1 MIEPTRAAFL
11 LIDMQNGF
19 IDPTSALC
27 VAGAADTVP
36 ACAHAL
42 DFARSI
48 GISIFHIRRIYSA
61 DGANVEP
68 VRYRQ
73 WRDGGR
79 PLSPA
84 SEDESSLNW
93 PDMLTPADGDR
104 MMVKPRFSAFFDTQL
119 DDVLSREGINTV
131 VLAGT
136 TTPNWR
142 ALDLLRRTFPELQRR
157 RLGRRH
163 LLAATPEVQRANIE
177 DMAYI
182 GAHIMSVAE
191 FLRAGT
197 LSSAGHRRRHG
208 ARDRSGVLRNR
219 PGGRSSRPNDG
230 RSRTLQRPHIGSPSP
245 HARFPH
251 VGADGHDR
259 AARNAHFDRC
269 KRTSRN
275 ARSEGDLDHHDCENR
290 HA

>member
-48 GISIFHIRRIYSA
+48 GMSIFHIRRIYSA

-84 SEDESSLNW
+84 SEDESTLNW

-104 MMVKPRFSAFFDTQL
+104 VMVKPRFSAFFDTQL

-136 TTPNWR
+136 TTPNCVR
-142 ALDLLRRTFPELQRR
+142 STCYDALSLNYNVVVLED
-157 RLGRRH
+157 
-163 LLAATPEVQRANIE
+163 AT
-177 DMAYI
+177 
-182 GAHIMSVAE
+182 
-191 FLRAGT
+191 
-197 LSSAGHRRRHG
+197 
-208 ARDRSGVLRNR
+208 
-219 PGGRSSRPNDG
+219 SSRAPCRLRCPAPERVPARG
-230 RSRTLQRPHIGSPSP
+230 IPPRS
-245 HARFPH
+245 
-251 VGADGHDR
+251 
-259 AARNAHFDRC
+259 
-269 KRTSRN
+269 
-275 ARSEGDLDHHDCENR
+275 
-290 HA
+290 

>member
-48 GISIFHIRRIYSA
+48 GMSIFHIRRIYSA

-104 MMVKPRFSAFFDTQL
+104 VMVKPRFSAFFDTQL

-136 TTPNWR
+136 TTPNCVR
-142 ALDLLRRTFPELQRR
+142 STCYDALSLNYNVVVLEDATSSR
-157 RLGRRH
+157 
-163 LLAATPEVQRANIE
+163 TPEVQRANIE

-191 FLRAGT
+191 FLEQGLSQVQDIAGDTARA
-197 LSSAGHRRRHG
+197 
-208 ARDRSGVLRNR
+208 
-219 PGGRSSRPNDG
+219 
-230 RSRTLQRPHIGSPSP
+230 I
-245 HARFPH
+245 
-251 VGADGHDR
+251 
-259 AARNAHFDRC
+259 
-269 KRTSRN
+269 
-275 ARSEGDLDHHDCENR
+275 
-290 HA
+290 

>member
-1 MIEPTRAAFL
+1 
-11 LIDMQNGF
+11 MQNGF

-48 GISIFHIRRIYSA
+48 GMSIFHIRRIYSA

-104 MMVKPRFSAFFDTQL
+104 VMVKPRFSAFFDTQL

-136 TTPNWR
+136 TTPNCVR
-142 ALDLLRRTFPELQRR
+142 STCYDALSLNYNVVVLEDATSSR
-157 RLGRRH
+157 
-163 LLAATPEVQRANIE
+163 TPEVQRANIE

-191 FLRAGT
+191 FLEQGLSQVQDIAGDTARAIEAEYYATGQAADQADRTTGAAAPCNAPTSGHHPRT
-197 LSSAGHRRRHG
+197 LG
-208 ARDRSGVLRNR
+208 
-219 PGGRSSRPNDG
+219 
-230 RSRTLQRPHIGSPSP
+230 SRTLAPTGTTAPPATHTSTDASELP
-245 HARFPH
+245 AM
-251 VGADGHDR
+251 R
-259 AARNAHFDRC
+259 AP
-269 KRTSRN
+269 K
-275 ARSEGDLDHHDCENR
+275 GI
-290 HA
+290 

>member
-93 PDMLTPADGDR
+93 PDMLTPADGDGV
-104 MMVKPRFSAFFDTQL
+104 MVKPRFSAFFDTQL
-119 DDVLSREGINTV
+119 DDVLSREGISTV

-136 TTPNWR
+136 TTPNCVR
-142 ALDLLRRTFPELQRR
+142 LDLLRRTFPELQRR

-163 LLAATPEVQRANIE
+163 LLA
-177 DMAYI
+177 
-182 GAHIMSVAE
+182 
-191 FLRAGT
+191 
-197 LSSAGHRRRHG
+197 
-208 ARDRSGVLRNR
+208 
-219 PGGRSSRPNDG
+219 
-230 RSRTLQRPHIGSPSP
+230 
-245 HARFPH
+245 HARS
-251 VGADGHDR
+251 
-259 AARNAHFDRC
+259 AAREHRGHGLYRRAYHER
-269 KRTSRN
+269 
-275 ARSEGDLDHHDCENR
+275 G
-290 HA
+290 

>member
-48 GISIFHIRRIYSA
+48 GMSIFHIRRIYSA

-73 WRDGGR
+73 WCDGGR

-93 PDMLTPADGDR
+93 PDLLTPADGDR
-104 MMVKPRFSAFFDTQL
+104 VMVKPRFSAFFDTQL
-119 DDVLSREGINTV
+119 DDVLSREGISTV
-131 VLAGT
+131 VLTGT
-136 TTPNWR
+136 TTPNCVR
-142 ALDLLRRTFPELQRR
+142 STCYDALSLNYNVVILEDATSSR
-157 RLGRRH
+157 
-163 LLAATPEVQRANIE
+163 TPEVQRANIE

-182 GAHIMSVAE
+182 GAHIMSVVE
-191 FLRAGT
+191 FLEQGLSQVRDIAGDTARAIEAEYYAGG
-197 LSSAGHRRRHG
+197 SAQGQVDRTTG
-208 ARDRSGVLRNR
+208 AAAPCSAPASGSHPRTI
-219 PGGRSSRPNDG
+219 D
-230 RSRTLQRPHIGSPSP
+230 SRTLGSRTLAPTGTTAPPATRASSD
-245 HARFPH
+245 ARELP
-251 VGADGHDR
+251 AMR
-259 AARNAHFDRC
+259 APR
-269 KRTSRN
+269 
-275 ARSEGDLDHHDCENR
+275 GI
-290 HA
+290 

>member
-1 MIEPTRAAFL
+1 M
-11 LIDMQNGF
+11 
-19 IDPTSALC
+19 
-27 VAGAADTVP
+27 
-36 ACAHAL
+36 
-42 DFARSI
+42 
-48 GISIFHIRRIYSA
+48 SIFHIRRIYSA

-104 MMVKPRFSAFFDTQL
+104 VMVKPRFSAFFDTQL

-136 TTPNWR
+136 TTPNCVR
-142 ALDLLRRTFPELQRR
+142 STCYDALSLNYNVVVLEDATSSR
-157 RLGRRH
+157 
-163 LLAATPEVQRANIE
+163 TPEVQRANIE

-182 GAHIMSVAE
+182 GARIMSVAE
-191 FLRAGT
+191 FLEQGLSQVQDIAGDTARAIEAEYYATGQ
-197 LSSAGHRRRHG
+197 A
-208 ARDRSGVLRNR
+208 AE
-219 PGGRSSRPNDG
+219 SSRPNDG
-230 RSRTLQRPHIGSPSP
+230 RSRTLQRPHVGSPSP

-269 KRTSRN
+269 KRASRN
-275 ARSEGDLDHHDCENR
+275 ARSEGDLGHHDCENR

>member
-48 GISIFHIRRIYSA
+48 GMSIFHIRRIYSA

-104 MMVKPRFSAFFDTQL
+104 VMVKSRFSAFFDTQL

-136 TTPNWR
+136 TTPNCVR
-142 ALDLLRRTFPELQRR
+142 STCYDALSLNYNVVVLEDATSSR
-157 RLGRRH
+157 
-163 LLAATPEVQRANIE
+163 TPEVQRANIE

-191 FLRAGT
+191 FLEQGLSQVQDIAGDTARAIEAEYYATGQAADQADRTTGAAAPCNAPTSGHHPRT
-197 LSSAGHRRRHG
+197 LG
-208 ARDRSGVLRNR
+208 
-219 PGGRSSRPNDG
+219 
-230 RSRTLQRPHIGSPSP
+230 SRTLAPTGTTAPP
-245 HARFPH
+245 AT
-251 VGADGHDR
+251 
-259 AARNAHFDRC
+259 
-269 KRTSRN
+269 RTS
-275 ARSEGDLDHHDCENR
+275 ADASELPAMRAPKGI
-290 HA
+290 

>member
-48 GISIFHIRRIYSA
+48 GMSIFHIRRIYSA

-104 MMVKPRFSAFFDTQL
+104 VMVKPRFSAFFDTQL
-119 DDVLSREGINTV
+119 DE

-136 TTPNWR
+136 TTPNCVR
-142 ALDLLRRTFPELQRR
+142 STCYDALSLNYNVVVLEDATSSR
-157 RLGRRH
+157 
-163 LLAATPEVQRANIE
+163 TPEVQRANIE

-182 GAHIMSVAE
+182 GARIMSVAE
-191 FLRAGT
+191 FLEQGLSQVQDIAGDTARAIEADYYATGQAADQADRTTGATAPCNAPTSGHHPRT
-197 LSSAGHRRRHG
+197 LG
-208 ARDRSGVLRNR
+208 
-219 PGGRSSRPNDG
+219 
-230 RSRTLQRPHIGSPSP
+230 SRTLAPTGTTAPP
-245 HARFPH
+245 AT
-251 VGADGHDR
+251 
-259 AARNAHFDRC
+259 
-269 KRTSRN
+269 RTSTDT
-275 ARSEGDLDHHDCENR
+275 SELPAMRAPKGI
-290 HA
+290 

>member
-48 GISIFHIRRIYSA
+48 GMSIFHIRRIYSA

-104 MMVKPRFSAFFDTQL
+104 VL

-136 TTPNWR
+136 TTPNCVR
-142 ALDLLRRTFPELQRR
+142 STCYDALSLNYNVVVLEDATSSR
-157 RLGRRH
+157 
-163 LLAATPEVQRANIE
+163 TPEVQRANIE

-182 GAHIMSVAE
+182 GARIMSVAE
-191 FLRAGT
+191 FLEQGLSQVQDIAGDTARAIEAEYYATGQAADQADRATGAAAPCNAPTSGHHPRT
-197 LSSAGHRRRHG
+197 LG
-208 ARDRSGVLRNR
+208 
-219 PGGRSSRPNDG
+219 
-230 RSRTLQRPHIGSPSP
+230 SRTLAPTGTTAPP
-245 HARFPH
+245 AT
-251 VGADGHDR
+251 
-259 AARNAHFDRC
+259 
-269 KRTSRN
+269 RTSTD
-275 ARSEGDLDHHDCENR
+275 ASELPAMRAPKGI
-290 HA
+290 

>member
-1 MIEPTRAAFL
+1 MHRYAL
-11 LIDMQNGF
+11 VVIDMQRGF
-19 IDPTSALC
+19 LDASSPLFIP
-27 VAGAADTVP
+27 GAADTVP

-48 GISIFHIRRIYSA
+48 GMSIFHIRRIYSA

-104 MMVKPRFSAFFDTQL
+104 VMVKPRFSAFFDTQL
-119 DDVLSREGINTV
+119 DDVLSREGISTV

-136 TTPNWR
+136 TTPNCVR
-142 ALDLLRRTFPELQRR
+142 STCYDALSLNYNVVVLEDATSSR
-157 RLGRRH
+157 
-163 LLAATPEVQRANIE
+163 TPEVQRANIE

-191 FLRAGT
+191 FLEQGLSQVQDVAGDTARAIEAEYYATGQAADQTDRATGAAAPCNAPTSGHHPRT
-197 LSSAGHRRRHG
+197 LG
-208 ARDRSGVLRNR
+208 
-219 PGGRSSRPNDG
+219 
-230 RSRTLQRPHIGSPSP
+230 SRTSAPTGTTAPP
-245 HARFPH
+245 AT
-251 VGADGHDR
+251 
-259 AARNAHFDRC
+259 
-269 KRTSRN
+269 RTSTDASKLPAMR
-275 ARSEGDLDHHDCENR
+275 APKGI
-290 HA
+290 